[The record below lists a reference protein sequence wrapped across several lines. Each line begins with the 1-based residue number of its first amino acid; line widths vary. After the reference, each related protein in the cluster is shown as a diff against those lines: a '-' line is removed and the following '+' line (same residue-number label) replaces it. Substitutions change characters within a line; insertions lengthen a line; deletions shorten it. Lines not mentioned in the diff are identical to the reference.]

1 MVGKRLVDFLGERI
15 REITNLSKGKD
26 TRASVTV
33 NVSQFHAPGGG
44 DEVYQELSINITTRF
59 LFIFSESQCLKLS
72 LPEVTL
78 SGLSGLWK

>member
-1 MVGKRLVDFLGERI
+1 VGKKLVDFLGESI
-15 REITNLSKGKD
+15 KGITNSSKAQD
-26 TRASVTV
+26 TRTSVTV
-33 NVSQFHAPGGG
+33 NVSQFHAPSGGNN
-44 DEVYQELSINITTRF
+44 EAYQELIIHITTRF